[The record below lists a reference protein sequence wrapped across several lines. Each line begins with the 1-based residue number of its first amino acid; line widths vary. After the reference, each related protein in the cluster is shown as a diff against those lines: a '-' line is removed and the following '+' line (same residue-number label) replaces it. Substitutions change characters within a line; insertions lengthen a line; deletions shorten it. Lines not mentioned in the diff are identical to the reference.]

1 MKKLLLLCLALL
13 PLAVWAQYNTPC
25 IELSMSQDTLVAP
38 DVFHLDIRI
47 IDNKGVGKQGI
58 DEAEKKVLLPTL
70 LREGIDVQKHLVIS
84 DITSYYY
91 KNKDVMSKEYTL
103 TLYDTAQVNHII
115 VQLRNENFVV
125 SLSTEVSNEAEI
137 KRLLQAKALKAAKKE
152 AETLLS
158 AVGCKVGAL
167 LNVDLNLL
175 GYFAP
180 DHTYSTIKSSMPQY
194 RKKEISATINVVYGI
209 IE

>member
-13 PLAVWAQYNTPC
+13 PLAVWAQYDTPC

-158 AVGCKVGAL
+158 AVDCKVGPL
-167 LNVDLNLL
+167 LNININIRGLL
-175 GYFAP
+175 SGDY
-180 DHTYSTIKSSMPQY
+180 TYPMNRSPIKEFK
-194 RKKEISATINVVYGI
+194 KKEISAYIDVVYGI